1 MKSWV
6 WCAGYFPPQDT
17 WKWVHTIN
25 INKKCIHISP
35 SWVSPGV
42 WILNFRKHRS
52 ASCSTAALLALL
64 LVFECSWTCCGRI
77 RPASCVCQPCSLLF
91 PHWCSRAAWCTPVPL
106 FHGCLQGHPLLT
118 KKGRPLR
125 AGSLNHLS
133 SSAPYVQY
141 TFVESRQDN
150 LELRQSLS
158 HQKPPGKWRGLFM
171 EGTFP
176 SSHLESAEPLCVC
189 VCFFFWDNRRR

>member
-6 WCAGYFPPQDT
+6 WCAGYFSPQDT

-25 INKKCIHISP
+25 INKKCIHVSP

-42 WILNFRKHRS
+42 WILNLRKHRS
-52 ASCSTAALLALL
+52 AFLLHFSPSRLLAQLWIQRGL
-64 LVFECSWTCCGRI
+64 ACGGILAACLPAVLAPVSSLV
-77 RPASCVCQPCSLLF
+77 CVPGLHGTHPSHFLWLF
-91 PHWCSRAAWCTPVPL
+91 SGPS
-106 FHGCLQGHPLLT
+106 PLLT
-118 KKGRPLR
+118 DRGRPLR

-133 SSAPYVQY
+133 SSAPNVQY

-158 HQKPPGKWRGLFM
+158 HQKPPGKWRGLFLLPIWKVL
-171 EGTFP
+171 T
-176 SSHLESAEPLCVC
+176 LCVC
-189 VCFFFWDNRRR
+189 VCVCVCVCFEITEEDN